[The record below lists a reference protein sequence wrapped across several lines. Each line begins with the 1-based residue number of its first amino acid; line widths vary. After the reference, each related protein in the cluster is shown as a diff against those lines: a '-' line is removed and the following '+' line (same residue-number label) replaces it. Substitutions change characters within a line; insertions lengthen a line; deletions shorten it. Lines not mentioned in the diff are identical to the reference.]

1 MRVVT
6 KGIVDAHGGSLTVYS
21 AGEGHGSTFTLQLPM
36 KPRVHAVRVEPSHIS
51 IANIRS
57 SHPPVTAQ
65 VNDSVRPCLSSVCN
79 DGGRIVEDDERNGPQ
94 VQSTV
99 SQRSRILVV
108 DDSKTNRKMM
118 CRFLEV
124 SYSCEEA
131 VDGEDAVDQVRAAM
145 ETSRSYAAILMDY
158 QMPIMDGPTAIREIR
173 RLGYRGPIIG
183 VTGNALPCD
192 RDVMVSA
199 GANLVLTK
207 PVDPDMLEELLRG
220 EFDVLEL
227 AQGGDKWGR
236 VLLCFCAAPRGTT
249 TLLV

>member
-1 MRVVT
+1 VRVVT
-6 KGIVDAHGGSLTVYS
+6 KGIVDAHGGSLSVYS

-36 KPRVHAVRVEPSHIS
+36 KPRVHAVRVGSSHIS
-51 IANIRS
+51 TANIRS
-57 SHPPVTAQ
+57 SHSPVTPQ
-65 VNDSVRPCLSSVCN
+65 VNDSVRLFLSSVSN
-79 DGGRIVEDDERNGPQ
+79 DGDSKVDEDEENESQ
-94 VQSTV
+94 VQSIF
-99 SQRSRILVV
+99 SHRSRILVV

-124 SYSCEEA
+124 SHICEEA
-131 VDGEDAVDQVRAAM
+131 VDGENAVDQVRAAM

-220 EFDVLEL
+220 EFDVLVL
-227 AQGGDKWGR
+227 VQGRQMGR
-236 VLLCFCAAPRGTT
+236 VLSCFCVAPRYTT
-249 TLLV
+249 SMPV

>member
-1 MRVVT
+1 
-6 KGIVDAHGGSLTVYS
+6 
-21 AGEGHGSTFTLQLPM
+21 
-36 KPRVHAVRVEPSHIS
+36 
-51 IANIRS
+51 
-57 SHPPVTAQ
+57 
-65 VNDSVRPCLSSVCN
+65 
-79 DGGRIVEDDERNGPQ
+79 
-94 VQSTV
+94 
-99 SQRSRILVV
+99 
-108 DDSKTNRKMM
+108 M

-131 VDGEDAVDQVRAAM
+131 VEGEDAVDQVRAAM
-145 ETSRSYAAILMDY
+145 ETSRPYAAILMDY

-199 GANLVLTK
+199 GANSVLTK

-227 AQGGDKWGR
+227 AQGGDKWR
-236 VLLCFCAAPRGTT
+236 RLLLCFFAAPRGTT